1 MALEVQN
8 LKRVFKFKKDGKA
21 QELPDPGNHLT
32 VEEVMQFHSNM
43 HSELTTS
50 TIDGPKIEGD
60 KAIYEFKS
68 TIGTKG

>member
-1 MALEVQN
+1 MALEVTN
-8 LKRVFKFKKDGKA
+8 LKRSFSFKKDGKKVS
-21 QELPDPGNHLT
+21 LPDPNADFS
-32 VEEVMQFHSNM
+32 VEEVIQFYSTQ

-60 KAIYEFKS
+60 QAVYEFKT